1 MITFNDLDDSLKAMI
16 GTPKTVINHADGEDL
31 TVRNEVLKFADR
43 HYETTKNVERGY
55 ITIRRKYKTVIRDNN
70 EVRINILNQDMI
82 NEENTIYEVRY
93 VFDLNG
99 QVINVPSNCIIFFNG
114 GKFIN
119 GTVNLNGAKLGS
131 VGGYAQDCIETI
143 GDGIAAGTTRWTTD
157 GYIEWWDG
165 TKWFNPYTTLND
177 VIIQNLNNV
186 ADSFNQVNANI
197 QSIVNQINTVI
208 QNEAAIRQ
216 ATDSDLGVQI
226 KNEAT
231 KREESDNTLQ
241 SNIDSLSTKHT
252 QDVNTLQNSINSVS
266 KDLTNKFNTLNSS
279 IANVINAYKTAD
291 TNIIKLINEGLT
303 DEANNRTKQIGEE
316 VQNLLNII
324 NGFRDKLV
332 FTVNE
337 LKDDH
342 ASLIKRVDYMMDL
355 VNSSLNNFKQS
366 LDNLHIS
373 IIDNQNRINDINQRI
388 ESYEDTVNKYLVRFR
403 LPDGKLIGGQYVE
416 PGDDAI
422 APDVNEGAVFDKS
435 FINVQEDLLINI
447 TY

>member
-1 MITFNDLDDSLKAMI
+1 MITFNDLDDNLKTI
-16 GTPKTVINHADGEDL
+16 LGSNRTVVNHADGEDL
-31 TVRNEVLKFADR
+31 TVRKQVLKFADR
-43 HYETTKNVERGY
+43 HYETTKDVERGY
-55 ITIRRKYKTVIRDNN
+55 IIIRRKYKTVIRDNN
-70 EVRINILNQDMI
+70 QVRINILNQDMI

-131 VGGYAQDCIETI
+131 VGGYAQDNIETL
-143 GDGIAAGTTRWTTD
+143 GDGIPAGTTRWTSD
-157 GYIEWWDG
+157 GYIEWWNG

-177 VIIQNLNNV
+177 ALIQNLNNV
-186 ADSFNQVNANI
+186 ADSFNQVNTNI
-197 QSIVNQINTVI
+197 QTIVTQINTVI

-226 KNEAT
+226 KQEAT
-231 KREESDNTLQ
+231 KREEADNTLQ
-241 SNIDSLSTKHT
+241 TNIDSLSNKHI

-266 KDLTNKFNTLNSS
+266 KKFDVLNSS
-279 IANVINAYKTAD
+279 LANVINAYKTAD
-291 TNIIKLINEGLT
+291 TNIINLLNEGLK
-303 DEANNRTKQIGEE
+303 DEANARVKQIGEE

-324 NGFRDKLV
+324 NGFKDKV
-332 FTVNE
+332 AYIVND
-337 LKDDH
+337 LKGDH

-355 VNSSLNNFKQS
+355 VTTKINNFKET
-366 LDNLHIS
+366 LENLHIS
-373 IIDNQNRINDINQRI
+373 IIDNQNRIADINERI
-388 ESYEDTVNKYLVRFR
+388 KNYEDNVNKYLVRFR

-416 PGDDAI
+416 PGGDAV
-422 APDVNEGAVFDKS
+422 APEVEEGARFDKS
-435 FINVQEDLLINI
+435 FINIQEDLLINI

>member
-1 MITFNDLDDSLKAMI
+1 MITFNDLDDNLKTI
-16 GTPKTVINHADGEDL
+16 LGSNRTVVNHADGEDL
-31 TVRNEVLKFADR
+31 TVRKQVLKFADR
-43 HYETTKNVERGY
+43 HYETTKDVERGY
-55 ITIRRKYKTVIRDNN
+55 IIIRRKYKTVIRDNN
-70 EVRINILNQDMI
+70 QVRINILNQDMI

-131 VGGYAQDCIETI
+131 VGGYAQDNIETL
-143 GDGIAAGTTRWTTD
+143 GDGIPAGTTRWTSD
-157 GYIEWWDG
+157 GYIEWWNG

-177 VIIQNLNNV
+177 ALIQNLNNV

-197 QSIVNQINTVI
+197 QTIVTQINTVI
-208 QNEAAIRQ
+208 QNEAVIRQ

-226 KNEAT
+226 KQEAT
-231 KREESDNTLQ
+231 KREEADNTLQ
-241 SNIDSLSTKHT
+241 TNIDSLSNKHI

-266 KDLTNKFNTLNSS
+266 NKFDVLNSS
-279 IANVINAYKTAD
+279 LANVINAYKTAD
-291 TNIIKLINEGLT
+291 TNIINLLNEGLK
-303 DEANNRTKQIGEE
+303 DEANARVKQIGEE

-324 NGFRDKLV
+324 NGFKDKV
-332 FTVNE
+332 AYIVND
-337 LKDDH
+337 LKGDH

-355 VNSSLNNFKQS
+355 VTTKINNFKET
-366 LDNLHIS
+366 LENLHIS
-373 IIDNQNRINDINQRI
+373 IIDNQNRIADINERI
-388 ESYEDTVNKYLVRFR
+388 KNYEDNVNKYLVRFR

-416 PGDDAI
+416 PGGDAV
-422 APDVNEGAVFDKS
+422 APEVEEGARFDKS
-435 FINVQEDLLINI
+435 FINIQEDLLINI

>member
-1 MITFNDLDDSLKAMI
+1 MITFNDLDDNLKTI
-16 GTPKTVINHADGEDL
+16 LGSNRTVVNHADGEDL
-31 TVRNEVLKFADR
+31 TVRKQVLKFADR
-43 HYETTKNVERGY
+43 HYETTKDVERGY
-55 ITIRRKYKTVIRDNN
+55 IIIRRKYKTVIRDNN
-70 EVRINILNQDMI
+70 QVRINILNQDMI

-131 VGGYAQDCIETI
+131 VGGYAQDNIETL
-143 GDGIAAGTTRWTTD
+143 GDGIPAGTTRWTSD
-157 GYIEWWDG
+157 GYIEWWNG

-177 VIIQNLNNV
+177 VLIQNLNNV

-197 QSIVNQINTVI
+197 QTIVTQINTVI
-208 QNEAAIRQ
+208 QNEAVIRQ

-226 KNEAT
+226 KQEAT
-231 KREESDNTLQ
+231 KREEADNTLQ
-241 SNIDSLSTKHT
+241 TNIDSLSNKHI

-266 KDLTNKFNTLNSS
+266 NKFDVLNSS
-279 IANVINAYKTAD
+279 LANVINAYKTAD
-291 TNIIKLINEGLT
+291 TNIINLLNEGLK
-303 DEANNRTKQIGEE
+303 DEANARVKQIGEE

-324 NGFRDKLV
+324 NGFKDKV
-332 FTVNE
+332 AYIVND
-337 LKDDH
+337 LKGDH

-355 VNSSLNNFKQS
+355 VTTKINNFKET
-366 LDNLHIS
+366 LENLHIS
-373 IIDNQNRINDINQRI
+373 IIDNQNRIADINERI
-388 ESYEDTVNKYLVRFR
+388 KNYEDNVNKYLVRFR

-416 PGDDAI
+416 PGGDAV
-422 APDVNEGAVFDKS
+422 APEVEEGARFDKS

>member
-1 MITFNDLDDSLKAMI
+1 MITFNDLDNNLKTI
-16 GTPKTVINHADGEDL
+16 LGSNRTVVNHADGEDL
-31 TVRNEVLKFADR
+31 TVRKQVLKFADR
-43 HYETTKNVERGY
+43 HYETTKDVERGY
-55 ITIRRKYKTVIRDNN
+55 IIIRRKYKTVIRDNN
-70 EVRINILNQDMI
+70 QVRINILNQDMI

-131 VGGYAQDCIETI
+131 VGGYAQDNIETL
-143 GDGIAAGTTRWTTD
+143 GDGIPAGTTRWTSD
-157 GYIEWWDG
+157 GYIEWWNG

-177 VIIQNLNNV
+177 ALIQNLNNV

-197 QSIVNQINTVI
+197 QTIVTQINTVI
-208 QNEAAIRQ
+208 QNEAVIRQ

-226 KNEAT
+226 KQEAT
-231 KREESDNTLQ
+231 KREEADNTLQ
-241 SNIDSLSTKHT
+241 TNIDSLSNKHI

-266 KDLTNKFNTLNSS
+266 NKFDVLNSS
-279 IANVINAYKTAD
+279 LANVINAYKTAD
-291 TNIIKLINEGLT
+291 TNIINLLNEGLK
-303 DEANNRTKQIGEE
+303 DEANARVKQIGEE

-324 NGFRDKLV
+324 NGFKDKV
-332 FTVNE
+332 AYIVND
-337 LKDDH
+337 LKGDH

-355 VNSSLNNFKQS
+355 VTTKINNFKET
-366 LDNLHIS
+366 LENLHIS
-373 IIDNQNRINDINQRI
+373 IIDNQNRIADINERI
-388 ESYEDTVNKYLVRFR
+388 KNYEDNVNKYLVRFR

-416 PGDDAI
+416 PGGDAV
-422 APDVNEGAVFDKS
+422 APEVEEGARFDKS

>member
-1 MITFNDLDDSLKAMI
+1 MITFNDLDDNLKTI
-16 GTPKTVINHADGEDL
+16 LGSNRTVVNHADGEDL
-31 TVRNEVLKFADR
+31 TVRKQVLKFADR
-43 HYETTKNVERGY
+43 HYETTKDVERGY
-55 ITIRRKYKTVIRDNN
+55 IIIRRKYKTVIRDNN
-70 EVRINILNQDMI
+70 QVRINILNQDMI

-131 VGGYAQDCIETI
+131 VGGYAQDNIETI
-143 GDGIAAGTTRWTTD
+143 GNGIPAGTTRWTSD

-177 VIIQNLNNV
+177 ALIQNLNNV
-186 ADSFNQVNANI
+186 ADSFNQVNVNI
-197 QSIVNQINTVI
+197 QTIVTQINTVI

-226 KNEAT
+226 KQEAT
-231 KREESDNTLQ
+231 KREEADNTLQ
-241 SNIDSLSTKHT
+241 TNIDSLSNKHT

-266 KDLTNKFNTLNSS
+266 NKFDVLNSS
-279 IANVINAYKTAD
+279 LANVINAYKTAD
-291 TNIIKLINEGLT
+291 TNIINLLNEGLK
-303 DEANNRTKQIGEE
+303 DEANARVKQIGEE

-324 NGFRDKLV
+324 NGFKDKV
-332 FTVNE
+332 AYIVND
-337 LKDDH
+337 LKGDH

-355 VNSSLNNFKQS
+355 VTTKINNFKET
-366 LDNLHIS
+366 LDSLHIS
-373 IIDNQNRINDINQRI
+373 VIDNQNRISDINERI
-388 ESYEDTVNKYLVRFR
+388 KHYEDNVNKYLVRFR

-416 PGDDAI
+416 PGGDAV
-422 APDVNEGAVFDKS
+422 APEVEEGAIFDKS

>member
-1 MITFNDLDDSLKAMI
+1 MITFNDLDDNLKTI
-16 GTPKTVINHADGEDL
+16 LGSNRTVVNHADGEDL
-31 TVRNEVLKFADR
+31 TVRKQVLKFADR
-43 HYETTKNVERGY
+43 HYETTKDVERGY
-55 ITIRRKYKTVIRDNN
+55 IIIRRKYKTVIRDNN
-70 EVRINILNQDMI
+70 QVRINILNQDMI

-131 VGGYAQDCIETI
+131 VGGYAQDAIETL
-143 GDGIAAGTTRWTTD
+143 GDGIAAGTTRWTSD

-177 VIIQNLNNV
+177 ALIQNLNNV

-197 QSIVNQINTVI
+197 QTIVNQINAVI
-208 QNEAAIRQ
+208 KNEAIIRQ
-216 ATDSDLGVQI
+216 ATDSDLGKQI
-226 KNEAT
+226 QEEAT
-231 KREESDNTLQ
+231 KREEADKTLQ
-241 SNIDSLSTKHT
+241 TNIDNLETQHEKDVDKLQTNIDS
-252 QDVNTLQNSINSVS
+252 VSV
-266 KDLTNKFNTLNSS
+266 DLTNKFNIINSS
-279 IANVINAYKTAD
+279 IANVINGYKTAD
-291 TNIIKLINEGLT
+291 TNIINLLNEGLK
-303 DEANNRTKQIGEE
+303 DEANARVKQIGEE

-324 NGFRDKLV
+324 NGFKDKV
-332 FTVNE
+332 AYIVND
-337 LKDDH
+337 LKGDH

-355 VNSSLNNFKQS
+355 VTTKINNFKET
-366 LDNLHIS
+366 LENLHIS
-373 IIDNQNRINDINQRI
+373 VIDNQNRIADINERI
-388 ESYEDTVNKYLVRFR
+388 KHYEDNVNKYLVRFR

-416 PGDDAI
+416 PGGDAI
-422 APDVNEGAVFDKS
+422 APEVVEGARFDKS

>member
-1 MITFNDLDDSLKAMI
+1 MITFNDLDDNLKTI
-16 GTPKTVINHADGEDL
+16 LGSNRTVVNHADGEDL
-31 TVRNEVLKFADR
+31 TVRKQVLKFADR
-43 HYETTKNVERGY
+43 HYETTKDVERGY
-55 ITIRRKYKTVIRDNN
+55 IIIRRKYKTVIRDNN
-70 EVRINILNQDMI
+70 QVRINILNQDMI

-99 QVINVPSNCIIFFNG
+99 QIINVPSNCIIFFNG

-131 VGGYAQDCIETI
+131 VGGYAQDNIETI
-143 GDGIAAGTTRWTTD
+143 GNGIPAGTTRWTSD

-177 VIIQNLNNV
+177 ALIQNLNNV

-197 QSIVNQINTVI
+197 QTIVTQINTVI

-226 KNEAT
+226 KQEAT
-231 KREESDNTLQ
+231 KREEADNTLQ
-241 SNIDSLSTKHT
+241 TNIDSLSNKHT

-266 KDLTNKFNTLNSS
+266 NKFDVLNSS
-279 IANVINAYKTAD
+279 LANVINAYKTAD
-291 TNIIKLINEGLT
+291 TNIINLLNEGLK
-303 DEANNRTKQIGEE
+303 DEANARVKQIGEE

-324 NGFRDKLV
+324 NGFKDKV
-332 FTVNE
+332 AYIVND
-337 LKDDH
+337 LKGDH

-355 VNSSLNNFKQS
+355 VTTKINNFKET
-366 LDNLHIS
+366 LDSLHIS
-373 IIDNQNRINDINQRI
+373 VIDNQNRISDINERMKH
-388 ESYEDTVNKYLVRFR
+388 YEDNVNKYLVRFR

-416 PGDDAI
+416 PGGDAV
-422 APDVNEGAVFDKS
+422 APEVEEGAIFDKS